1 MMCAPVGGVHAGR
14 GAGSWSQAFAGMQH
28 LINPTTSVAGKR
40 PVLMTISLT
49 CTLCMQV
56 RMLVWDDRSSTNVPV
71 LKGLLTGVMG
81 TFDEELR
88 TWVSQNAPG
97 VQLALVARE
106 GDDKQSV
113 FEGLTASACFSHHQ
127 VRLPSAPFF
136 KVCRRPGELEGY
148 LSPYITPCKGSVWL
162 GLHKCRVRKRK
173 QLTSLLTNM
182 LQTNIVPC
190 SSSLHFFQGLIA
202 WSTTLSVRKPWL

>member
-1 MMCAPVGGVHAGR
+1 
-14 GAGSWSQAFAGMQH
+14 
-28 LINPTTSVAGKR
+28 
-40 PVLMTISLT
+40 
-49 CTLCMQV
+49 
-56 RMLVWDDRSSTNVPV
+56 MLVWDDRSSTNVPV

-127 VRLPSAPFF
+127 VRLPSAPL
-136 KVCRRPGELEGY
+136 RR
-148 LSPYITPCKGSVWL
+148 
-162 GLHKCRVRKRK
+162 
-173 QLTSLLTNM
+173 TSLTKFAAAPASWRIISVCTQHLARD
-182 LQTNIVPC
+182 PC
-190 SSSLHFFQGLIA
+190 GEVYIA
-202 WSTTLSVRKPWL
+202 AEYGRESR